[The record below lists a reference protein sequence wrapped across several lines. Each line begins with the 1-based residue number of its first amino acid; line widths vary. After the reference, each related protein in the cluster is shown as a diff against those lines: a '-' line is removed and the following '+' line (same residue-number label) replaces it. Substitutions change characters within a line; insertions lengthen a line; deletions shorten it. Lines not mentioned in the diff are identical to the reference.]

1 MFPSTICV
9 AVKYMTL
16 VKSHF
21 RAVPGLRA
29 STPKSVPTS
38 IADRRF
44 GTDITN
50 STKVG
55 IKVES
60 KMSMLAGVDINPHR
74 GNSYTREKGILA
86 KKAMNEAWSDHVKSK
101 CIIIITHPQ
110 PRPY

>member
-16 VKSHF
+16 VKEHF
-21 RAVPGLRA
+21 RAVPGLRVQ
-29 STPKSVPTS
+29 TPKSV
-38 IADRRF
+38 ADRRF
-44 GTDITN
+44 GTDLTN

-60 KMSMLAGVDINPHR
+60 KMSMLAGVDTNPYR

-101 CIIIITHPQ
+101 CIIIITHPP
-110 PRPY
+110 PRPD